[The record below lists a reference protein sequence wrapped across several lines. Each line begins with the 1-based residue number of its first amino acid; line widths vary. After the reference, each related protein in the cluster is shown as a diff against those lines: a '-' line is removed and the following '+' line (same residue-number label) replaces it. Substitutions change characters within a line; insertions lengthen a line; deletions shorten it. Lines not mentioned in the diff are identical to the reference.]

1 MTPKS
6 IVVKIQELLSSSGSD
21 GLLFKRVVALA
32 YCRQCSLVNAL
43 LEHCASMIKTGRE
56 YHAIIFAEA
65 NALLENVREFSFEEI
80 KIWEN
85 YCRDN
90 NLPFP
95 LPFDGELVELVSSLY
110 QKRVVQSHPIYRD
123 YRRAMRLREFE
134 KALCSITTIAKIN
147 TADSSAKME
156 RERLRKNVIE
166 RKLKRLGELLAS
178 ADVVQNAEFKDTC
191 AFLEANGDYSRG
203 RQEFENALKLIS
215 ADNEKNFAGRADEI
229 LHQLQALS
237 VDTDFGEIIALL
249 FELFSTSL
257 HTEISPEKLADVE
270 SIVSSVSAKI
280 NDEIEIEKSRRAT
293 ALIAR
298 ELENPTSKKLSEKLS
313 KLKSLRREAGAYLG
327 AEATKI
333 LNRKI
338 MKMRL
343 ALFVR
348 NTARLATSV
357 AILAALGYL
366 GYVSSIKFH
375 EKNEIANFERALNRI
390 ALLENPVRALD
401 AVKELENKYARYL
414 QDTALKAKIEQ
425 IKAQASASSDTIY
438 RIEKL
443 LNFVENIDASKATTN
458 DYAEASSAI
467 EKVSNDVYMLPLSVQ
482 ASIKSRIDK
491 VQSRLS
497 DEIEALK
504 LGRDADIRKFLAQYE
519 ELLRE
524 YESFSKDRV
533 ELDKKFEAISPKLRA
548 LMEDTTAMFRPHQ
561 IDVDKYND
569 ISGRIMEAKSRYA
582 DFDDGKKTLLSSKSF
597 NEYIAVAKLLKENPF
612 TPATFYKNL
621 TKIVD
626 QTNRIKF
633 GQLADFAVVEATD
646 CAERIGEFARL
657 SDELPPIL
665 GDVYFYNRANG
676 NKIFT
681 LGKAVERKNIWIGGK
696 ESMQRVTEI
705 LENGNTN
712 QVLFRQHQLDG
723 EPATGE
729 NLSDETLT
737 PEAQFAREIANIAV
751 SDSLLYALECVGK
764 GKVSPVFKMMLEEY
778 LFVQMRKN
786 PIFSGLLFSKV
797 ALAREKLVR
806 KYSRDLGFHS
816 WIFEPETR
824 NTLIEKELY
833 STSLPDLKRDAK
845 ICIAAIIQ
853 AKKIPLKMVGI
864 MGEQGRPI
872 IFGEVSG
879 VIWAV
884 ENSSGEF
891 KKVSNNLDDVSK
903 IAELSPIFTEIKSS
917 ESILADVAK
926 DVK

>member
-6 IVVKIQELLSSSGSD
+6 IVVKIQALLSSSGSD
-21 GLLFKRVVALA
+21 ELLSKRVAALA
-32 YCRQCSLVNAL
+32 YCRQCALVNAS

-65 NALLENVREFSFEEI
+65 NALLENVRELSFEEI

-90 NLPFP
+90 KLPFP
-95 LPFDGELVELVSSLY
+95 LMFDGELVELVSSLY
-110 QKRVVQSHPIYRD
+110 QKRVLQAHPIYRD

-134 KALCSITTIAKIN
+134 KALVAITTISKIN
-147 TADSSAKME
+147 TSDAPVKTE
-156 RERLRKNVIE
+156 RERLRKNVVE

-178 ADVVQNAEFKDTC
+178 ADVAQSAEFKDTF

-203 RQEFENALKLIS
+203 RREFENASKLIS
-215 ADNEKNFAGRADEI
+215 DENEKHLAGRVDAI
-229 LHQLQALS
+229 LQQVQSLS

-249 FELFSTSL
+249 FELFSTPLCSEL
-257 HTEISPEKLADVE
+257 SPEKLADAE
-270 SIVSSVSAKI
+270 SVVSSVSAKI
-280 NDEIEIEKSRRAT
+280 SEEIEIEKSRRAT
-293 ALIAR
+293 TLIAR
-298 ELENPTSKKLSEKLS
+298 ELENPTSKKLSEKLA

-327 AEATKI
+327 AEASKI

-338 MKMRL
+338 ARMRL
-343 ALFVR
+343 ALFAR
-348 NTARLATSV
+348 NLGRLVASL
-357 AILAALGYL
+357 AILAGLGYL
-366 GYVSSIKFH
+366 GYISSTKFY
-375 EKNEIANFERALNRI
+375 EKNEIASFERALNRV

-401 AVKELENKYARYL
+401 AVKELENKYAKYL

-443 LNFVENIDASKATTN
+443 LNFAENIDASKATTSV
-458 DYAEASSAI
+458 YAEALGAV

-482 ASIKSRIDK
+482 ASVKSRLDK
-491 VQSRLS
+491 VQSRLN
-497 DEIEALK
+497 DDVEALK
-504 LGRDADIRKFLAQYE
+504 LSIGSDIRKLLVQYE

-524 YESFSKDRV
+524 YESFSKDRIQ
-533 ELDKKFEAISPKLRA
+533 LDKKFETISPKLRA
-548 LMEDTTAMFRPHQ
+548 LMEESAAMFRPHQ
-561 IDVDKYND
+561 IDIDKYND

-597 NEYIAVAKLLKENPF
+597 NEYVAVAKLLKENPF
-612 TPATFYKNL
+612 TPASFYKNL
-621 TKIVD
+621 SKIVE

-633 GQLADFAVVEATD
+633 GQLADFAVIEATD
-646 CAERIGEFARL
+646 CAERIGEFARF

-665 GDVYFYNRANG
+665 VDVYFYNRANG

-681 LGKAVERKNIWIGGK
+681 LGKAIERKNVWIGGK

-723 EPATGE
+723 EIATGE
-729 NLSDETLT
+729 NLSGETLT
-737 PEAQFAREIANIAV
+737 DEAKFAREIANIAT

-778 LFVQMRKN
+778 LFEQMRKN

-806 KYSRDLGFHS
+806 KYSRGLGLYS

-824 NTLIEKELY
+824 NVLIEKELY
-833 STSLPDLKRDAK
+833 CAPLPDLKSDAR
-845 ICIAAIIQ
+845 ICITAIIE
-853 AKKIPLKMVGI
+853 AKKVPLKMVGI
-864 MGEQGRPI
+864 MGEQGKPI
-872 IFGEVSG
+872 IFGEASG
-879 VIWAV
+879 AIWAV

-891 KKVSNNLDDVSK
+891 KKISNNLDDVSK

-926 DVK
+926 DLK